1 MLETTMPSN
10 NNRNRRNS
18 VDSIASAHEH
28 DSDYVPSDS
37 EWDDDRAWE
46 EANLVDEA
54 AEAKQH
60 ATRQRMALAATTAV
74 TAAKK
79 PVVAAKNRTATTATS
94 NTVRKS
100 ARVQAARK

>member
-1 MLETTMPSN
+1 MPS

-46 EANLVDEA
+46 EANLVEEP
-54 AEAKQH
+54 AEKQPV
-60 ATRQRMALAATTAV
+60 TRQRTALAAAKTT
-74 TAAKK
+74 TS
-79 PVVAAKNRTATTATS
+79 ATNANKRASATS
-94 NTVRKS
+94 NTARKS
-100 ARVQAARK
+100 ARIQAARK

>member
-1 MLETTMPSN
+1 MPSN

-60 ATRQRMALAATTAV
+60 ATRQRTALTAAS
-74 TAAKK
+74 AAKK
-79 PVVAAKNRTATTATS
+79 QPVAAKNRTVTS